1 MKGMWKKSI
10 GLALSIVML
19 LSLCTPFALAVENEN
34 VFFEADMESY
44 EEGKAPPKGE
54 NGFELSAINHPACMF
69 TEKDETGNKV
79 LKGYHGDPTAADAKA
94 KRNDEAHQ
102 PKQSSRTNDKYGRY

>member
-10 GLALSIVML
+10 GLMLSLVML
-19 LSLCTPFALAVENEN
+19 LSLCSPLALAVESEN

-44 EEGKAPPKGE
+44 DEGVAPPKGAQ
-54 NGFELSAINHPACMF
+54 GFELNAITDVARLYV
-69 TEKDETGNKV
+69 EKDETGNKV

-94 KRNDEAHQ
+94 VAPISCSAVVLSAKAMIIL
-102 PKQSSRTNDKYGRY
+102 